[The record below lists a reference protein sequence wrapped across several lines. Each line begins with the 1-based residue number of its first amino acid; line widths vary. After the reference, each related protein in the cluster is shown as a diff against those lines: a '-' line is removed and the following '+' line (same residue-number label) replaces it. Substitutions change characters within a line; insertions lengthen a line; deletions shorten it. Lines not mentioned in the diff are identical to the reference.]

1 MHAEDADNLDRRF
14 LLGPP
19 DAIAEELLSLHA
31 DLGMTDFVYR
41 CQWPGMPFSQSIE
54 QLRWFGEEVIPRVR
68 ATLPGA

>member
-19 DAIAEELLSLHA
+19 EAIADELLSLHA

-41 CQWPGMPFSQSIE
+41 CQWPGMPFAQTCE
-54 QLRWFGEEVIPRVR
+54 QLRRFGEEVIPRVQ
-68 ATLPGA
+68 AALPAA